1 MAFSNQSIQQI
12 VIVISFYKSE
22 WLVMTL
28 EQLRIF
34 VAVAE
39 RQHVT
44 RAAEALNITQ
54 SAVSA
59 AIAALEA
66 RHDIRLFDR
75 VGRGIVLNDVGR
87 ALLSDARVTLAHA
100 AGLDHML
107 AGFRG
112 LERGSLRIGAS
123 QTVGGYWLPRL
134 LGKFRKRYPGIALTL
149 DIANSERVAEQVAA
163 GEVELGFVEGVID
176 DPGLL
181 RWPIAEDRLLAVQAG
196 TAPSRIDADWVRST
210 DWVLREAGSGTRS
223 TFEAVLAGMGVDPA
237 ELKVALVLPSN
248 EAVRSAVIA
257 GAGAAVLSTVVV
269 TSALSAGHLL
279 ALRLDVPPRR
289 FFGLR
294 HRERQPSRAAQAF
307 LELVTATA

>member
-1 MAFSNQSIQQI
+1 
-12 VIVISFYKSE
+12 
-22 WLVMTL
+22 MTL

-66 RHDIRLFDR
+66 RHDVRLFDR

-87 ALLSDARVTLAHA
+87 ALLAEARVTLDHA

-112 LERGSLRIGAS
+112 LERGSLRLAAS
-123 QTVGGYWLPRL
+123 QTIGGYWLPRWL
-134 LGKFRKRYPGIALTL
+134 ADFRKRYRGITVAL
-149 DIANSERVAEQVAA
+149 DITNSEGVAEQVA
-163 GEVELGFVEGVID
+163 GGKVELGFVEGVID
-176 DPGLL
+176 EPALS
-181 RWPIAEDRLLAVQAG
+181 RWPIAEDALLAVQAG
-196 TAPSRIDADWVRST
+196 NAPVRADAAWIRST
-210 DWVLREAGSGTRS
+210 EWILREEGSGTRS
-223 TFEAVLAGMGVDPA
+223 TFEAVLSGMGIDPGD
-237 ELKVALVLPSN
+237 LKVALVLPSN

-269 TSALSAGHLL
+269 TSALSAGHLH
-279 ALRLDVPPRR
+279 ALPLGIPPRR

-294 HRERQPSRAAQAF
+294 HRERQPSRAAEAF
-307 LELVTATA
+307 LSLIAGTT

>member
-1 MAFSNQSIQQI
+1 
-12 VIVISFYKSE
+12 
-22 WLVMTL
+22 MTL

-87 ALLSDARVTLAHA
+87 ALLADARVTLDHA
-100 AGLDHML
+100 AGLDHLL

-112 LERGSLRIGAS
+112 LARGSLRLAAS

-134 LGKFRKRYPGIALTL
+134 LGDFRRRYPGIAVSL
-149 DIANSERVAEQVAA
+149 DIANSERVAEQVAS
-163 GEVELGFVEGVID
+163 GEAELGFIEGVID
-176 DPGLL
+176 DPDLL

-196 TAPSRIDADWVRST
+196 AAPPRIDADWIRAT
-210 DWVLREAGSGTRS
+210 EWVLREAGSGTRS
-223 TFEAVLAGMGVDPA
+223 TFEAVLSAMAIDPA

-248 EAVRSAVIA
+248 EAVRSAVVA

-269 TSALSAGHLL
+269 TSALSAGHLH
-279 ALRLDVPPRR
+279 ALPLEIPPRR
-289 FFGLR
+289 FFCLR
-294 HRERQPSRAAQAF
+294 HRERPPSRVAGAF
-307 LELVTATA
+307 LELFADGTD

>member
-1 MAFSNQSIQQI
+1 
-12 VIVISFYKSE
+12 
-22 WLVMTL
+22 MTL

-44 RAAEALNITQ
+44 RAAETLNITQ

-66 RHDIRLFDR
+66 RHDVRLFDR
-75 VGRGIVLNDVGR
+75 IGRGIVLNDVGR
-87 ALLSDARVTLAHA
+87 ALLAEARVTLDQA
-100 AGLDHML
+100 AGLDHLL

-112 LERGSLRIGAS
+112 LERGSLRLAAS
-123 QTVGGYWLPRL
+123 QTIGGYWLPRL
-134 LGKFRKRYPGIALTL
+134 LHDFRRRHPGIAVAL
-149 DIANSERVAEQVAA
+149 DIVNSERVAERIAS
-163 GEVELGFVEGVID
+163 GEAELGFVEGVID
-176 DPGLL
+176 VPTLT
-181 RWPIAEDRLLAVQAG
+181 RWPIAEDRLLAVQVAAG
-196 TAPSRIDADWVRST
+196 PARVDADWIRST

-223 TFEAVLAGMGVDPA
+223 TFEAALAMMGVDPA
-237 ELKVALVLPSN
+237 ELRVALVLPSN

-269 TSALSAGHLL
+269 ATALSAGHLH
-279 ALRLDVPPRR
+279 ALPLDIPPRR

-294 HRERQPSRAAQAF
+294 HRERQASRPAEAF
-307 LELVTATA
+307 LKLVADAD

>member
-1 MAFSNQSIQQI
+1 
-12 VIVISFYKSE
+12 
-22 WLVMTL
+22 MTL

-44 RAAEALNITQ
+44 RAAEALGITQ

-87 ALLSDARVTLAHA
+87 ALLVEARVTLDHA
-100 AGLDHML
+100 SGLDHML

-112 LERGSLRIGAS
+112 LERGSLRLAAS

-134 LGKFRKRYPGIALTL
+134 LGAFRKRYPGIALTL

-176 DPGLL
+176 APGLS
-181 RWPIAEDRLLAVQAG
+181 RWPVAEDHLLAVQAG
-196 TAPSRIDADWVRST
+196 AGPSRIDADWIRSVA
-210 DWVLREAGSGTRS
+210 WVLREAGSGTRS
-223 TFEAVLAGMGVDPA
+223 TFEAVLSGMGIDPA
-237 ELKVALVLPSN
+237 ELEVALVLPSN
-248 EAVRSAVIA
+248 EAVRSAVVA

-269 TSALSAGHLL
+269 TSALSAGHLH
-279 ALRLDVPPRR
+279 ALPLDIPPRH

-294 HRERQPSRAAQAF
+294 HRERQLGRAAEAF
-307 LELVTATA
+307 LKLVDESN

>member
-1 MAFSNQSIQQI
+1 
-12 VIVISFYKSE
+12 
-22 WLVMTL
+22 MTL

-87 ALLSDARVTLAHA
+87 ALLAEARVTLDHA
-100 AGLDHML
+100 AGLDHLL

-112 LERGSLRIGAS
+112 LARGSVRLAAS

-134 LGKFRKRYPGIALTL
+134 LGDFRRLYPGIALSL
-149 DIANSERVAEQVAA
+149 DIANSERVAEQVAS
-163 GEVELGFVEGVID
+163 GEAELGFIEGVID
-176 DPGLL
+176 VPGLL

-196 TAPSRIDADWVRST
+196 AAPAQVDADWIRST
-210 DWVLREAGSGTRS
+210 QWVLREAGSGTRS
-223 TFEAVLAGMGVDPA
+223 TFEALLSTMAIDPA

-269 TSALSAGHLL
+269 TTALSAGHLHALPL
-279 ALRLDVPPRR
+279 AIPPRR

-294 HRERQPSRAAQAF
+294 HRERQPSRAAGAF
-307 LELVTATA
+307 LALFADGTD

>member
-1 MAFSNQSIQQI
+1 
-12 VIVISFYKSE
+12 
-22 WLVMTL
+22 MTL

-66 RHDIRLFDR
+66 RHDVRLFDR
-75 VGRGIVLNDVGR
+75 VGRGIVLNDVGK
-87 ALLSDARVTLAHA
+87 ALLAEARVTLDHA

-112 LERGSLRIGAS
+112 LERGSLRVAAS

-134 LGKFRKRYPGIALTL
+134 LGDFRKRYPGIDLAL

-176 DPGLL
+176 EPNLT
-181 RWPIAEDRLLAVQAG
+181 RWPIAEDHLLAVQAAA
-196 TAPSRIDADWVRST
+196 APPRVDAGWIRST
-210 DWVLREAGSGTRS
+210 EWVLREAGSGTRS
-223 TFEAVLAGMGVDPA
+223 TFEAVLPGMGIDPA

-257 GAGAAVLSTVVV
+257 GAGAAVLSTTVV
-269 TSALSAGHLL
+269 TSALSAGHLH
-279 ALRLDVPPRR
+279 ALPLDIPPRR

-294 HRERQPSRAAQAF
+294 HRERQPSRAAEAF
-307 LELVTATA
+307 LERIAATG